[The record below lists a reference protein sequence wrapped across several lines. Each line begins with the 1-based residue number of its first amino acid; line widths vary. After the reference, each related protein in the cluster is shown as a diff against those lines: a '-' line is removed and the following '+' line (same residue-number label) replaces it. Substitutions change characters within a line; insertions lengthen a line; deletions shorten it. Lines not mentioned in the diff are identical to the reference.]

1 MSVCISVECVS
12 EVQTSE
18 VCEGFAQLF
27 LQKHNIITLCVK
39 QPYTR
44 LYIYIHVNVT
54 VCMIQEHI
62 STTF

>member
-44 LYIYIHVNVT
+44 LYIYIHVR
-54 VCMIQEHI
+54 MLLYA
-62 STTF
+62 